1 MEFPEHVILSPSAKA
16 DIENITQYLNQEW
29 GKNVLT
35 KFLFKVKWIINQ
47 IVFNPLQYPVINSKL
62 KIRRCV
68 ITEQNTLYYRLV
80 NGKIE
85 IVRIFDNRQDPNKL
99 KIIF

>member
-16 DIENITQYLNQEW
+16 DIENISQYLNQEW
-29 GKNVLT
+29 GKSVLT

-47 IVFNPLQYPVINSKL
+47 IVINPLQYPVINSKL

-68 ITEQNTLYYRLV
+68 ITKQNTLFYRLV

-85 IVRIFDNRQDPNKL
+85 IVRIFDNRQDTNKL

>member
-68 ITEQNTLYYRLV
+68 ITKQNTLYYRLV